1 VDELA
6 DKTRT
11 LLAHSAEHK
20 FSGNRAGV
28 LLSGGL
34 DSSIVALLAS
44 NFAET
49 VHPIHF
55 TPPKGSP
62 ASDVEYAKLI
72 SNTISTELIE
82 LKVEPREDPR
92 SLLDQ
97 SFSSR
102 LPYSHIAQAPHAN
115 AAYKLAEH
123 GATLLATGNL
133 ADAAFGPSCHNLFDL
148 KTSLN
153 RLPLR
158 LKAAQVV
165 QTFQLPMPDLGYLVG
180 HSIAGKLKR
189 TMQIKE
195 KWASTESLE
204 LLTVD
209 AQKVATE
216 AWGFTLDQE
225 YDLATASALYATQ
238 SQVEYFMTNCLLQDV
253 LSPAGLGLANIF
265 ACREVLEF
273 GLSVP
278 PFFRAH
284 AHNGRVIVKPLLR
297 SAFAGELP
305 AA

>member
-1 VDELA
+1 MRRPRHDLGPFESLRCLHPGELLSTDGKRVCISQIDRLRVDPRNYGSASVDELA

-11 LLAHSAEHK
+11 LFAHSAEHK

-102 LPYSHIAQAPHAN
+102 LPYSHIAQASHAN

-153 RLPLR
+153 RL
-158 LKAAQVV
+158 A
-165 QTFQLPMPDLGYLVG
+165 T
-180 HSIAGKLKR
+180 
-189 TMQIKE
+189 
-195 KWASTESLE
+195 STESCASCPDFS
-204 LLTVD
+204 TSD
-209 AQKVATE
+209 ARPGISSRAQHCRQAQTHH
-216 AWGFTLDQE
+216 
-225 YDLATASALYATQ
+225 
-238 SQVEYFMTNCLLQDV
+238 
-253 LSPAGLGLANIF
+253 AN
-265 ACREVLEF
+265 
-273 GLSVP
+273 
-278 PFFRAH
+278 
-284 AHNGRVIVKPLLR
+284 
-297 SAFAGELP
+297 
-305 AA
+305 